1 MVHIKGELT
10 GTGVLEGL
18 DANVVDGLTV
28 KAKGTVGGKFGP
40 CPFCLAVEQSVA
52 LTFKQGHWKLDF

>member
-1 MVHIKGELT
+1 MGIKGQLT

-18 DANVVDGLTV
+18 DLNVLDGLTV

-40 CPFCLAVEQSVA
+40 CPFCLELEQSVG
-52 LTFKQGHWKLDF
+52 LTFKQGKWKLDF